1 MVTERAL
8 SIGDQ
13 LWIATALLHREQ
25 PERLDFSVEEIVTRL
40 RQEGMSVRPGVATH
54 LSEHAVANK
63 PAHSARLRLLYDT
76 GYGRRRLYRRSDS
89 YHGDREGPTETGGTR
104 THPSRDDLPDR
115 YLYLLDWYE
124 REYDWRPDWTEERDP
139 ILAMVGLGREIW
151 EGIDPDEYVRQ
162 LREG

>member
-1 MVTERAL
+1 MT
-8 SIGDQ
+8 
-13 LWIATALLHREQ
+13 
-25 PERLDFSVEEIVTRL
+25 
-40 RQEGMSVRPGVATH
+40 TH

-89 YHGDREGPTETGGTR
+89 CHGDREGPTEAGGTR

-139 ILAMVGLGREIW
+139 ILAMVGLGKEIRASDRMIRPPDAIRLACAA
-151 EGIDPDEYVRQ
+151 EANIDLFIANDDRLSRKAIPGVRFISS
-162 LREG
+162 LERAFL